1 MTNSNV
7 IKKAEFIKSVF
18 NIKDLP
24 KDDIPHIC
32 VIGKSN
38 AGKSSFINKICSNKK
53 LAKVSKEAGRTK
65 MLNFFLVND
74 GAFYL
79 VDFPGYGYQAS
90 SKSFDEIW
98 ANLIEKYFET
108 CKQIRQVL
116 LLVDIRHE
124 PTQNDID
131 MADYLYFHQIPFT
144 VLASKADKVA
154 KSKIPLQLNMLA
166 SCLKI
171 GKDNIIPFS
180 SIENINID
188 KIVSYIFEK
197 IS

>member
-1 MTNSNV
+1 
-7 IKKAEFIKSVF
+7 
-18 NIKDLP
+18 
-24 KDDIPHIC
+24 
-32 VIGKSN
+32 
-38 AGKSSFINKICSNKK
+38 KK